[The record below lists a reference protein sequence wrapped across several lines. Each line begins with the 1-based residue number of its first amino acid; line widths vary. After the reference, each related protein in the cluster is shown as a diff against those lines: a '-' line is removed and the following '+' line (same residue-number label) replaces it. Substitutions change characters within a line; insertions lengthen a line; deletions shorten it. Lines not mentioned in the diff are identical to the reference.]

1 MEKLNLDRNSLK
13 KFAIIMGT
21 AFLVFSLIV
30 FFKHKAGYFIL
41 GIVLVIFFVFAF
53 IRPELLKPIY
63 IVWMKFAFV
72 LGWINTRIILII
84 VFYLV
89 ITPVGL
95 LLKLFGKDI
104 LDIKID
110 KTKESYWIKKDKKQF
125 SLQDYERQF

>member
-1 MEKLNLDRNSLK
+1 MEKLSLDRNSLK
-13 KFAIIMGT
+13 KFAILMGV
-21 AFLVFSLIV
+21 AFLILTGILFL
-30 FFKHKAGYFIL
+30 KHKDSYFIL
-41 GIVLVIFFVFAF
+41 GIVSAIFFAFAF
-53 IRPELLKPIY
+53 IRPELLKPLY
-63 IVWMKFAFV
+63 VAWMKFAFV

-110 KTKESYWIKKDKKQF
+110 KTKESYWTVKEKKQF
-125 SLQDYERQF
+125 SSQDYERQF